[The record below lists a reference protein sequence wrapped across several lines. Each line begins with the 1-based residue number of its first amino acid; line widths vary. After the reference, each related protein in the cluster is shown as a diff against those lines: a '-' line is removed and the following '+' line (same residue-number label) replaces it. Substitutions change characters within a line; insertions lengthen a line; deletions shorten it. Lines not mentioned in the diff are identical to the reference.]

1 MWKLAKRV
9 ETKLLLIWRSRW
21 LKWGNLLTALNVHSV
36 VSQSVNCQKSS
47 VTESK
52 ESTNHLPA
60 PQPTKRQTEHCF
72 LCYGIPFHRQA
83 VGRVPHPYSMT
94 GRNDRAT
101 VPARSERETLWGRHF
116 SEVFISLA
124 LTTLFITDNDFHQ
137 LNALV
142 IKTLK
147 YSKTVW

>member
-1 MWKLAKRV
+1 VWKLAKRV
-9 ETKLLLIWRSRW
+9 ETKLLLIWRCRW
-21 LKWGNLLTALNVHSV
+21 LKWGNLLTALNVQSV

-72 LCYGIPFHRQA
+72 LCYGIPFHRQT

-94 GRNDRAT
+94 GRNDRAA
-101 VPARSERETLWGRHF
+101 VPARSERETF
-116 SEVFISLA
+116 
-124 LTTLFITDNDFHQ
+124 
-137 LNALV
+137 LNARNANWYEGDISARFLY
-142 IKTLK
+142 L
-147 YSKTVW
+147 SRELHGLL